1 MSKIYEYVVF
11 EQLLKY
17 MEDNRLFYKDEFGFR
32 PGHSTELASLR
43 FVDTLV
49 QQMDNFYVPTS
60 ILIDLSKA
68 FDTLDHDI
76 VLSKLRYY
84 GISGV
89 ELNFFASY
97 LLERFQYVDYSGVC
111 SKKLPIITGVPQG
124 SVLALTINEITFGP
138 ISILFCTKSLLKAQK

>member
-1 MSKIYEYVVF
+1 
-11 EQLLKY
+11 
-17 MEDNRLFYKDEFGFR
+17 
-32 PGHSTELASLR
+32 
-43 FVDTLV
+43 
-49 QQMDNFYVPTS
+49 MDNFYVPTS

-97 LLERFQYVDYSGVC
+97 LL
-111 SKKLPIITGVPQG
+111 
-124 SVLALTINEITFGP
+124 
-138 ISILFCTKSLLKAQK
+138 